1 VEATKS
7 GQDVNSRDRE
17 SQDVD
22 SQEDGRDV
30 NVSELTGWDIVHV
43 DGAEWM
49 PWTGAGGEARAK
61 VLGTADGYA
70 VVLVEAHAGYRG
82 TPHVHGHAEFNY
94 VLTGSVRNQGVEMR
108 AGDGY
113 AAAAGS
119 SHDDFATDTGA
130 TYLVI
135 FRI

>member
-1 VEATKS
+1 MEATHTNPTVA
-7 GQDVNSRDRE
+7 D
-17 SQDVD
+17 
-22 SQEDGRDV
+22 
-30 NVSELTGWDIVHV
+30 LTGWDIVH
-43 DGAEWM
+43 GAETAWV
-49 PWTGAGGEARAK
+49 PWTGAAGEARAK

-70 VVLVEAHAGYRG
+70 VVLVEARPGYRG

-94 VLTGSVRNQGVEMR
+94 VLDGAVRNQGVEMY

-119 SHDDFATDTGA
+119 RHDDFATDTGA